1 MPADGNGDPGDD
13 RAVERGAAPAAGRHP
28 ASATGVAAG
37 TATAVVDAGTSPGT
51 APGDPGTVVTLPSDG
66 LLGAPDRAL
75 TAATIGKS
83 APRRALGLVGQYAV
97 LVVLATIVLLPLVF
111 TVLRALSPPFPYINQ
126 GKPLHPV
133 AVDWKDRTWLSG
145 GAASVVAR
153 TLVVAVMLAWVQ
165 LKAGGG
171 SMRRLAPL
179 ASPRR
184 LVAVVAGVLV
194 VAALAGQV
202 WAASVD
208 RASST
213 AWWWLAAIVGVALT
227 QLVGFGHLRPVWKPL
242 LLATLIGVAVA
253 AFVVV
258 AFGASVWTRA
268 YDQGNLGNAMGRSLV
283 VATLITVA
291 QVVTSV
297 LAAYTFAFLRFPA
310 KPLVFA
316 LFMGTLLLPLEVT
329 LLANVQTIRELGW
342 INSNAALVL
351 PFGATAFGTFLIRQ
365 GFRGVP
371 PEIQDAT
378 RLDGYGHMAF
388 LWRFAVPLTRPVIA
402 SFTVISALGAW
413 NQYLWP
419 QAVID
424 DSRYETAQIALKTIT
439 ATDIASANV
448 GVAAAVIVALP
459 VLLLLVA
466 FQRQM
471 IRGLTAGAVKG

>member
-1 MPADGNGDPGDD
+1 MPADREGD
-13 RAVERGAAPAAGRHP
+13 RVVERSARPAAGGYPAGATAVTDVGISPAAAPAP
-28 ASATGVAAG
+28 AG
-37 TATAVVDAGTSPGT
+37 TVLA
-51 APGDPGTVVTLPSDG
+51 LPTDD
-66 LLGAPDRAL
+66 LLGGPNRAL

-97 LVVLATIVLLPLVF
+97 LVILATIVLLPLVF
-111 TVLRALSPPFPYINQ
+111 TVLRALSPPFPYINE

-145 GAASVVAR
+145 GAFSVVAR

-171 SMRRLAPL
+171 ALRHLAPL
-179 ASPRR
+179 SSPRR
-184 LVAVVAGVLV
+184 ILAVVAGVVV
-194 VAALAGQV
+194 VAVLAGQV

-213 AWWWLAAIVGVALT
+213 AWWWLAAIVAVALT
-227 QLVGFGHLRPVWKPL
+227 QLIGFGHLRPPWKPL
-242 LLATLIGVAVA
+242 LLAGLVGAALT

-268 YDQGNLGNAMGRSLV
+268 YDQGNLDSAMGRSLV
-283 VATLITVA
+283 VAALITAA
-291 QVVTSV
+291 QVVTSI

-342 INSNAALVL
+342 INGNAALVL

-424 DSRYETAQIALKTIT
+424 DSRYETAQIALKSVT
-439 ATDIASANV
+439 ATDVANANV
-448 GVAAAVIVALP
+448 GVAAALIVALP
-459 VLLLLVA
+459 VMLLLVA
-466 FQRQM
+466 FQRQI